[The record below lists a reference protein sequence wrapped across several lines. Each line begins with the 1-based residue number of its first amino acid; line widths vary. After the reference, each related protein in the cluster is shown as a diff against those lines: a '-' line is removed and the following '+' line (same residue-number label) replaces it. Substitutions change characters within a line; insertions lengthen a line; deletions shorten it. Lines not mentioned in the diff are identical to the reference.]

1 MNNVAIEYYEETKN
15 IWGLP
20 QEYKGILLYP
30 LKMKDAKYKKL
41 FFELLTYPKNTIA
54 EKQIIK
60 MSYLKFLIY
69 VMPQAFELKNLREG
83 FIDFIK
89 YVTKENDVSILE
101 KQTKEV
107 IDSYD
112 SFEANLKIGEN
123 IFTEMDFDN
132 IREII
137 LEQNGLSI
145 EYVDSYHPEF
155 EKILI
160 YTSKKNTLSEE
171 DEITIFCVLSGKS
184 LNEVVEYSIYQFQRH
199 LERLLL
205 LEDYRL
211 YQPLLTSGQI
221 ELKKGKIE
229 PYSIHIS
236 KKGRYDSILID
247 VDKFK
252 DENKELISPENSKI
266 RSK

>member
-1 MNNVAIEYYEETKN
+1 MNNVAAEYYEERKD

-20 QEYKGILLYP
+20 QEYKGILLHP
-30 LKMKDAKYKKL
+30 IKMKDEKYKKL
-41 FFELLTYPKNTIA
+41 FFELLTYPKNSIA
-54 EKQIIK
+54 QKEIIK

-69 VMPQAFELKNLREG
+69 VIPQVEELKNLREN

-89 YVTKENDVSILE
+89 YITKENDVSILE
-101 KQTKEV
+101 RQTKKV

-123 IFTEMDFDN
+123 VFTEIDFDN

-145 EYVDSYHPEF
+145 EYVESYHPEF
-155 EKILI
+155 EKTLI
-160 YTSKKNTLSEE
+160 YTNRRNTLSEE

-184 LNEVVEYSIYQFQRH
+184 LDEIIEYSIYQFQRH

-211 YQPLLTSGQI
+211 YQPLIVSGQV
-221 ELKKGKIE
+221 ELKKGKIQ
-229 PYSIHIS
+229 PYSIHIG

-247 VDKFK
+247 VEKFE
-252 DENKELISPENSKI
+252 DDNKGLISPENSRI

>member
-1 MNNVAIEYYEETKN
+1 MNNVATGYYEEGKN

-20 QEYKGILLYP
+20 QKYKDILLYP
-30 LKMKDAKYKKL
+30 IKMKDIKYKKL
-41 FFELLTYPKNTIA
+41 FFELLIYPKNSIA
-54 EKQIIK
+54 IKEVIK
-60 MSYLKFLIY
+60 MSYLKFLLYAMEKLVEIKD
-69 VMPQAFELKNLREG
+69 VREN

-89 YVTKENDVSILE
+89 YITKENDVSILE
-101 KQTKEV
+101 KQTKKI

-112 SFEANLKIGEN
+112 AFEISLKIGEN
-123 IFTEMDFDN
+123 IFTETDFDN

-145 EYVDSYHPEF
+145 EYVEAYHPEF
-155 EKILI
+155 EKTLI
-160 YTSKKNTLSEE
+160 YASRKNTLSEE
-171 DEITIFCVLSGKS
+171 DEITIMCALSGKS
-184 LNEVVEYSIYQFQRH
+184 LLEVVEYSIYQFQKH
-199 LERLLL
+199 FERLLL
-205 LEDYRL
+205 LEEYRL
-211 YQPLLTSGQI
+211 YQPLLVSGQI
-221 ELKKGKIE
+221 ELKKGKIQ
-229 PYSIHIS
+229 PYSIHIG